1 VDTATLLGLLRRLAH
16 AKPGPAALHLP
27 VGLSSREAIQAIRA
41 AIRALEPR
49 ALPVD
54 APRAAVA
61 GAAAATRVHI
71 DGASRGNPGPAGIGV
86 LFLQPDGTVVE
97 RLHRGIGKAT
107 NNVAE
112 YSALLMALERARAM
126 GITDLDVYSDS
137 ELLVRQIQGRY
148 QVKHPALRP
157 LYVAARGHIAGL
169 RHFTIHHVPRE
180 LNAEADSLAN
190 QGIDEAARVGSDL
203 RPALDPGENG

>member
-16 AKPGPAALHLP
+16 AEPGPTALHLP
-27 VGLSSREAIQAIRA
+27 VGLSSREAIRAIRA

-49 ALPVD
+49 AVPTDVY
-54 APRAAVA
+54 RTGVA
-61 GAAAATRVHI
+61 NTTATTRVHI
-71 DGASRGNPGPAGIGV
+71 DGASRGNPGPAGVGV

-97 RLHRGIGKAT
+97 RLHRGIGNAT

-112 YSALLMALERARAM
+112 YSALLMALERARTM
-126 GITDLDVYSDS
+126 GITDLEVYSDS
-137 ELLVRQIQGRY
+137 ELLVRQVQGRY

-157 LYVAARGHIAGL
+157 LYAVARERIAGF

-190 QGIDEAARVGSDL
+190 RGIDEAARTGSDL
-203 RPALDPGENG
+203 RLAVDHGEDE

>member
-1 VDTATLLGLLRRLAH
+1 MDTATLLGLLRRLAR
-16 AKPGPAALHLP
+16 AEPGHTALHLP
-27 VGLSSREAIQAIRA
+27 VGLSSREAIRAIRA

-54 APRAAVA
+54 APRASVA

-86 LFLQPDGTVVE
+86 LFLQPDGAVVE

-112 YSALLMALERARAM
+112 YSALLMALERACAM

-137 ELLVRQIQGRY
+137 ELLVRQVQGRY

-157 LYVAARGHIAGL
+157 LYAAARERIAGL

-190 QGIDEAARVGSDL
+190 QGIDEAARAGSDL
-203 RPALDPGENG
+203 RLALDHGENG

>member
-1 VDTATLLGLLRRLAH
+1 MDTAKLLGLLRRLAD
-16 AKPGPAALHLP
+16 AEPGPTALHLP

-41 AIRALEPR
+41 AIRALDVGAPF
-49 ALPVD
+49 VD
-54 APRAAVA
+54 APRLGNTNAAV
-61 GAAAATRVHI
+61 ATRVHI

-86 LFLQPDGTVVE
+86 LFLQRDGTVVE

-112 YSALLMALERARAM
+112 YSALLMALERAHAM

-137 ELLVRQIQGRY
+137 ELLVRQVQGRY

-157 LYVAARGHIAGL
+157 LYAEARERIAGL

-190 QGIDEAARVGSDL
+190 QGIDEAARADSDL
-203 RPALDPGENG
+203 RLALDHGEDG